1 MRTMRMSKV
10 IELSDEQYR
19 IIERAAATRSQTP
32 DAFLA
37 QLIEELRDRDRDPR
51 YYETDD
57 WLRHLGMSDEAM
69 RRIDAEIKAE
79 AETRR
84 PPPVSQVR
92 RYDILA
98 GTESGDVSGSP
109 RPGCTSSLA
118 AGGTALSRR

>member
-37 QLIEELRDRDRDPR
+37 QLIEEQRDRHTNPR

-57 WLRHLGMSDEAM
+57 WLRHLGMSDEAI

-79 AETRR
+79 AETDADTR
-84 PPPVSQVR
+84 
-92 RYDILA
+92 
-98 GTESGDVSGSP
+98 
-109 RPGCTSSLA
+109 
-118 AGGTALSRR
+118 

>member
-37 QLIEELRDRDRDPR
+37 QLIEEHRNRHTNPR
-51 YYETDD
+51 YCETDD
-57 WLRHLGMSDEAM
+57 WLRHLGMSDVAI

-79 AETRR
+79 AETDADTR
-84 PPPVSQVR
+84 
-92 RYDILA
+92 
-98 GTESGDVSGSP
+98 
-109 RPGCTSSLA
+109 
-118 AGGTALSRR
+118 